1 MIRNTKNS
9 NGFCLAFCLLLMLF
23 VATSMA
29 EEDKDKYL
37 RLEIGKPGLKEK
49 VLSIA
54 SDRLY
59 DLFSSQE
66 IEFSRMIEN
75 MMASRFVYVGETHN
89 SLPMHDI
96 QFQIIR
102 ALYEKDKDLA
112 IGIEMMPI
120 TLQPVLNKWSLGILT
135 EEEFI
140 REALPIISGV

>member
-1 MIRNTKNS
+1 
-9 NGFCLAFCLLLMLF
+9 
-23 VATSMA
+23 MA